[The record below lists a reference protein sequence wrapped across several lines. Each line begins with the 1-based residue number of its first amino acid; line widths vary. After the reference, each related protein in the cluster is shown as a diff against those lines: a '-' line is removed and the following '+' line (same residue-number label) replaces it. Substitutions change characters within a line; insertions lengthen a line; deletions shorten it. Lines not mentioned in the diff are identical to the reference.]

1 MIPLAHVL
9 VLAAALFAVG
19 LVGFLIRKDVL
30 VMMTSLQLML
40 GSVLLAL
47 GGFAA
52 PGVAAP
58 GDARGRSIALL
69 MMVIVAGQTALGIA
83 MLLLLYRRRGELNPT
98 SWERLKDW

>member
-40 GSVLLAL
+40 GSVLVALA
-47 GGFAA
+47 GFSA
-52 PGVAAP
+52 PGVAAE
-58 GDARGRSIALL
+58 GEASGRPIALIL
-69 MMVIVAGQTALGIA
+69 LTIAAGQTALGIA